1 MTKQA
6 EERVVLDVAVVEIV
20 EEADVPDD
28 PGDED
33 EDVEDEAGDHVVVS
47 LLAAKKYLTETKKYF
62 IPPVY
67 VVRVP
72 SGPARAGNVS
82 EAFSC
87 SVNRRV
93 SVN

>member
-47 LLAAKKYLTETKKYF
+47 LLAAKN
-62 IPPVY
+62 I
-67 VVRVP
+67 
-72 SGPARAGNVS
+72 
-82 EAFSC
+82 
-87 SVNRRV
+87 
-93 SVN
+93 